1 MHELR
6 LLRDLME
13 DILRHA
19 ETLKV
24 KKITKVYVRLGEL
37 TEINPEILA
46 HFFREHSKGT
56 VAKDAEVVIKSS
68 PRREIVL
75 ESFDCE

>member
-19 ETLKV
+19 ESVKA

-37 TEINPEILA
+37 AEINPEILA
-46 HFFREHSKGT
+46 HFFRENSKGT
-56 VAKDAEVVIKSS
+56 VMEDAEVVIKSS
-68 PRREIVL
+68 LQREIVL
-75 ESFDCE
+75 ESFDYE